1 MGKKGLLAMRPK
13 GLKASP
19 NQEQSNWT
27 RAWPTAPS
35 SSAPLL
41 LMSHGPLHMM
51 YIPYFSN
58 AFVQFSM
65 LQQLG
70 VQWTPF

>member
-13 GLKASP
+13 GLTKSQPKSRTVQLDSGLADHTQLICTP
-19 NQEQSNWT
+19 
-27 RAWPTAPS
+27 AP
-35 SSAPLL
+35 
-41 LMSHGPLHMM
+41 HGPLHMM